1 MTPVNKKILKFNSPS
16 FFWALCLALIA
27 LGVPGRVWS
36 ATLKV
41 IDPSPKTEFESQRLV
56 SMQQKLG
63 SCKACSVENITPYT
77 AEGQFDPKQIPA
89 TLTKSELKGSV
100 LVVNWNRGASKED
113 QVLLDH
119 LKKSVQEGL
128 ILIASAGKPAD
139 GEPILPLGKTL
150 WGQVPDIILVG
161 ELQEKEKLVAG
172 TYFGPEMLT
181 ALGPK
186 DLTMGEGAGALAF
199 SVKMLPVLAQKKDA
213 EWVPFLKE
221 KRSKHRRLWPSL
233 NDFFGK

>member
-1 MTPVNKKILKFNSPS
+1 MPLVFVVPVS
-16 FFWALCLALIA
+16 A
-27 LGVPGRVWS
+27 

-41 IDPSPKTEFESQRLV
+41 IDPLSKAEFESQRLV
-56 SMQQKLG
+56 SMQGKIQ
-63 SCKACSVENITPYT
+63 SCKGCQIENITPYDN
-77 AEGQFDPKQIPA
+77 EGKFDAKRVGEA
-89 TLTKSELKGSV
+89 LTSTDLKGSII
-100 LVVNWNRGASKED
+100 VVNWNRGSTKQD
-113 QVLLDH
+113 QALLDH
-119 LKKSVQEGL
+119 LKKSIQEGL
-128 ILIASAGKPAD
+128 ILIASAGRPAE

-181 ALGPK
+181 ALGPR
-186 DLTMGEGAGALAF
+186 DLVMGEGAGALAF
-199 SVKMLPVLAQKKDA
+199 SVKMLPVVSQKKGS

-221 KRSKHRRLWPSL
+221 KRAKHRRLWPTL